1 MATARLVPS
10 TYYLSNSQYL
20 AVNDA
25 SNMYTN
31 IDSTNFGT
39 ITHNRA
45 STNSTYYA
53 YLRGFNF
60 DDIPS
65 TATINSWEVKLKAY
79 ATGHTTSTSSSYQMS
94 LSHGTTQIGS
104 TYASGRL
111 STSTTTFTFDDGS
124 LDWEDIVNYGSNFS
138 IRIPLRRASSNT
150 QDIVHIYGAEITVD
164 YTVPDPVVITSTL
177 SGNGTINPSGAY
189 NTYKDL
195 EYTLTITP
203 TNASDTVTVTNNGV
217 DVTSQLVAHGTE
229 FDTNRVLG
237 EFTLVSGGFNS
248 GQSHFEGLEGKGVNA
263 TQTTSNYY
271 SSGSGTI
278 AVFTYDL
285 GFDLP
290 SNANINRVYCQVNG
304 HAESTSNSNE
314 YMCVQLISGSTELSE
329 EINFKNI
336 GTSNTTITLEAEN
349 LPTVSQ
355 LASMKLQCR
364 LGYYGGAINGATC
377 YVEYDTGGALDHYT
391 YTFITTGDATIAVVI
406 GGSGGTNTLY
416 LKYNGAWVEV
426 SAAYKKVNGSW
437 VQQSDLTTV
446 FDSTKHYVRG
456 GN

>member
-10 TYYLSNSQYL
+10 TYYLSNSSYL
-20 AVNDA
+20 AVSNA
-25 SNMYTN
+25 SNMYTDT
-31 IDSTNFGT
+31 DSTSFGT

-45 STNSTYYA
+45 STNNTYYA

-65 TATINSWEVKLKAY
+65 TATINDWEVKLKAY

-94 LSHGTTQIGS
+94 LSNGTTQIGN

-111 STSTTTFTFDDGS
+111 STSTTTFTFDKGS

-150 QDIVHIYGAEITVD
+150 QDIVYIYGAEITVD

-195 EYTLTITP
+195 EYTLMITP
-203 TNASDTVTVTNNGV
+203 TNTSDTVTVTNNGV

-229 FDTNRVLG
+229 SNANRVLG
-237 EFTLVSGGFNS
+237 GFTLVSGGFYS
-248 GQSHFEGLEGKGVNA
+248 GESYFEGLEGNGVNA
-263 TQTTSNYY
+263 TQTTSSYY

-290 SNANINRVYCQVNG
+290 SNANITRVYCQVNG

-314 YMCVQLISGSTELSE
+314 YMCVQLISGSTDLSE

-336 GTSNTTITLEAEN
+336 GTSNTTVTLEADT

-355 LASMKLQCR
+355 IADMKLQCR

-377 YVEYDTGGALDHYT
+377 FVEYDTGGALDHYT
-391 YTFITTGDATIAVVI
+391 YTFITTTDATIAVVI
-406 GGSGGTNTLY
+406 GGSGDTSALY
-416 LKYNGAWVEV
+416 FKYNGSWVEV

-437 VQQSDLTTV
+437 IQQSDLTTI

-456 GN
+456 GS